1 MCFDPKTQMYLYVK
15 THQCVVTYAA
25 RSCHL
30 ISVPFV
36 VSGRELHTFWMNM
49 TLSIV
54 ERHPNLLFQTSQV
67 LGAHDNMDYVDDG
80 TMSTT

>member
-30 ISVPFV
+30 IHFRALGRKR
-36 VSGRELHTFWMNM
+36 SGASHVLDEHD
-49 TLSIV
+49 V
-54 ERHPNLLFQTSQV
+54 EHR
-67 LGAHDNMDYVDDG
+67 
-80 TMSTT
+80 